1 MRSILDA
8 RFYAFVRLIRCV
20 TLGAILGSTI
30 ADSVGAA
37 DEATARQHLATALQA
52 PEKDQAALI
61 QALPPHASLKAPLDA
76 LQRGGLFIFETPEG
90 ERIPIQSEE
99 IEGEVGKFQ
108 GIRIDSN
115 TLLVDSAGNPVQ
127 FAADDLVVLET
138 NSRIRRAI
146 RSIMEVLD
154 LVDPVA
160 SVRKDAV
167 FKLGMKQDM
176 ASVPVLQGLLD
187 VEADPTVRTALIQA
201 IAVTNLGSSDPV
213 LQTEALELLRKTAAV
228 PSRAIVEK
236 VSTNPDVPK
245 DVRESAAR
253 TLKAIDNHLFWTDFF
268 GTIFRGVSLGSVL
281 LVVALGLAITFGLMG
296 VINMAHGEIM
306 VVGGYAT
313 YLVQCIFATGVSLA
327 PFGINVNIPGFGF
340 DPSSGIYQSY
350 FIVALPIA
358 FLSAA
363 AVGILLERG
372 VIQFLY
378 RRPLESLLATW
389 GVSLV
394 MQQLFRLIF
403 GPANAP
409 VYSPA
414 WLLGSF
420 QIGDVTMNYNRVF
433 VIIFAIFIVA
443 GTALLLA
450 KTPIGLLIRA
460 VMQDRTIASCMGV
473 RTGKVNMLTF
483 AFGSGLA
490 GLAGAFLSQIGN
502 IGPSTGQTY
511 IVDAF
516 MVVVVG
522 GVGNLIGTV
531 ISALGIGTVDQMLQ
545 TGLRNPVIGKVLVL
559 IGIILFLQWKPS
571 GLFATK
577 GRGLES

>member
-1 MRSILDA
+1 MSGKGMMMFGKLAILALAAFATIAHAAETESATRAKQAAAQAILAPESEQVALVQALAATPDPVLGPIFEAWQRDEIFIYTAPDGARYPITIDAQGLGVRVDTGELIAGVDGKPLVVDKATLKPAETFAKLRRAMRSTMDLLALADPQPSA
-8 RFYAFVRLIRCV
+8 RQS
-20 TLGAILGSTI
+20 AILKLAMKQSPDGIPILKARLEQETDSKVKNSIRDAIAIIDLASTDPATQI
-30 ADSVGAA
+30 AGLQQLKKSNSISGRELVAKMA
-37 DEATARQHLATALQA
+37 YNPKLPPAVKAEATA
-52 PEKDQAALI
+52 
-61 QALPPHASLKAPLDA
+61 
-76 LQRGGLFIFETPEG
+76 
-90 ERIPIQSEE
+90 
-99 IEGEVGKFQ
+99 
-108 GIRIDSN
+108 
-115 TLLVDSAGNPVQ
+115 
-127 FAADDLVVLET
+127 
-138 NSRIRRAI
+138 
-146 RSIMEVLD
+146 
-154 LVDPVA
+154 
-160 SVRKDAV
+160 
-167 FKLGMKQDM
+167 
-176 ASVPVLQGLLD
+176 
-187 VEADPTVRTALIQA
+187 
-201 IAVTNLGSSDPV
+201 
-213 LQTEALELLRKTAAV
+213 
-228 PSRAIVEK
+228 
-236 VSTNPDVPK
+236 
-245 DVRESAAR
+245 
-253 TLKAIDNHLFWTDFF
+253 TLKAIDNHIFWVDFF

-313 YLVQCIFATGVSLA
+313 YITQCVFGPGVMLS
-327 PFGINVNIPGFGF
+327 PFGVNVSIPGFGF
-340 DPSSGIYQSY
+340 DPSSAMYQSY
-350 FIVALPIA
+350 FLVALPVA
-358 FLSAA
+358 FFSAA
-363 AVGILLERG
+363 FVGILLERG

-394 MQQLFRLIF
+394 LQQLFRLIF

-420 QIGDVTMNYNRVF
+420 SVGDVIMNYNRVF
-433 VIIFAIFIVA
+433 VIIFAVAIVV
-443 GTALLLA
+443 GTSLLLS

-460 VMQDRTIASCMGV
+460 VMQDRTVASCMGV
-473 RTGKVNMLTF
+473 RTKKVNMLTF

-531 ISALGIGTVDQMLQ
+531 ISALGIGTLDQILQ
-545 TGLRNPVIGKVLVL
+545 TSLRNPVIGKVFVL

-577 GRGLES
+577 GRGLEN

>member
-1 MRSILDA
+1 MRYPILRQFLAITFAALSIGQAADDSEKLA
-8 RFYAFVRLIRCV
+8 RENVAK
-20 TLGAILGSTI
+20 AIL
-30 ADSVGAA
+30 
-37 DEATARQHLATALQA
+37 A
-52 PEKDQAALI
+52 PELEQPALI
-61 QALPPHASLKAPLDA
+61 QELAKTPAPVLAPIFDA
-76 LQRGGLFIFETPEG
+76 WQREQVFIYTAPDG
-90 ERIPIQSEE
+90 SRIPFQLISKDGTSDLQAVR
-99 IEGEVGKFQ
+99 IANGEP
-108 GIRIDSN
+108 
-115 TLLVDSAGNPVQ
+115 LVAPDGAPFV
-127 FAADDLVVLET
+127 FDAAVYKAVET
-138 NSRIRRAI
+138 SSKLRRAM
-146 RSIMEVLD
+146 RSTTD
-154 LVDPVA
+154 LLALADPVPTIRQSA
-160 SVRKDAV
+160 IL
-167 FKLGMKQDM
+167 KLGMKQSAEALPILD
-176 ASVPVLQGLLD
+176 ARLGLEKDAAVKKSLLD
-187 VEADPTVRTALIQA
+187 AVALINLTSADPKVQIAALGQLKKSLSIPSKELVA
-201 IAVTNLGSSDPV
+201 KMAENKNLPPEV
-213 LQTEALELLRKTAAV
+213 
-228 PSRAIVEK
+228 
-236 VSTNPDVPK
+236 
-245 DVRESAAR
+245 SAAAAS
-253 TLKAIDNHLFWTDFF
+253 TLKAIENHLFWVDFF
-268 GTIFRGVSLGSVL
+268 GTIFRGISLGSVL
-281 LVVALGLAITFGLMG
+281 LIVALGLAITFGLMG

-313 YLVQCIFATGVSLA
+313 YLVQCIFGAGVSLA
-327 PFGINVNIPGFGF
+327 PFGLSINIPGFNF
-340 DPSSGIYQSY
+340 DPNSGIYQSY
-350 FIVALPIA
+350 FLIALPFA
-358 FLSAA
+358 FFSAA
-363 AVGILLERG
+363 LVGLLLERG

-394 MQQLFRLIF
+394 LQQLFRLIF

-420 QIGDVTMNYNRVF
+420 SVGDVIMNYNRIF
-433 VIIFAIFIVA
+433 VILFAIVIVV
-443 GTALLLA
+443 GTTLLLS

-460 VMQDRTIASCMGV
+460 VMQDRVTASCMGV
-473 RTGKVNMLTF
+473 RTKKVNMLTF

-531 ISALGIGTVDQMLQ
+531 ISALGIGTLDQILQ